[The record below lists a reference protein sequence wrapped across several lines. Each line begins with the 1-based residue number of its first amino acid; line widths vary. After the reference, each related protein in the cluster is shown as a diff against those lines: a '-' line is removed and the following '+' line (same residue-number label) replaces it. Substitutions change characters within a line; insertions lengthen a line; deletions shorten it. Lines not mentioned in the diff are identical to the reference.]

1 MAADR
6 ASTIRAYLFRHGQT
20 SVQHLADAVGSSI
33 ATIRRDLT
41 GMEQAGMV
49 ERLHGAARIATGT
62 LREVGFKTREAAN
75 LPAKRAIALAAFAMI
90 RPGSAVMLDAGT
102 TVLQLARQ
110 IRLTGLPLRV
120 FTNGIAVAEE
130 LVDLPEVTL
139 CLLGG
144 RVRAENLSM
153 TGPLAD
159 AMLQGLWFDQLFLGA
174 SAISDDGWITSHDAD
189 EARVNASMMARSAQT
204 VLLSDA
210 SKFGQRATHAVER
223 LSGAEHLVTD
233 QAPPAA
239 FATYAEAVGLAVTIA
254 PLAPNERQARHG

>member
-6 ASTIRAYLFRHGQT
+6 ASIIRAYLFQHGQT
-20 SVQHLADAVGSSI
+20 SVQHLANAVGSSI

-41 GMEQAGMV
+41 EMEQAGVV

-75 LPAKRAIALAAFAMI
+75 LPAKRAIAVAAFAMI

-102 TVLQLARQ
+102 TVLQLARH
-110 IRLTGLPLRV
+110 IRLTAMPLRV
-120 FTNGIAVAEE
+120 FTNGIAVAQE
-130 LVDLPEVTL
+130 LVDVPQVTL

-144 RVRAENLSM
+144 KVRAENLSM

-189 EARVNASMMARSAQT
+189 EARVNASMMARSAMT
-204 VLLSDA
+204 VVLADA

-223 LSGAEHLVTD
+223 LTSDERLVTD
-233 QAPPAA
+233 LAVSEPFSG
-239 FATYAEAVGLAVTIA
+239 FADAVGLTVDIA
-254 PLAPNERQARHG
+254 PSPERQARHG